1 MDNEYKSP
9 LVWELPTKLGA
20 DTSASLEDRVA
31 HYLANHTNPNTPTLE
46 TVEMIIGSH
55 DLLLS
60 VGGDPCRLIV
70 EADGIEEG

>member
-1 MDNEYKSP
+1 MDNNEYTSP
-9 LVWELPTKLGA
+9 LTWELPTGVGA

-46 TVEMIIGSH
+46 TVGLIMGSH
-55 DLLLS
+55 DLLLE

-70 EADGIEEG
+70 EAEGIEG